1 MIGRI
6 RLTAYIALAVI
17 LFGGISLGAYF
28 LFNDPFAQI
37 VASGRYLIDG
47 VVRTFTRQEGMIE
60 PPTSSS
66 EELSWLVEYAETA
79 FYSLYCGFVYATS
92 SGGLAWGLKSLL
104 EGLKNALHFL
114 VAVPLIVLVIYLF
127 HLILTSGSPKEI
139 TEDSK
144 PVKAARKIWRWLSP
158 VHEEAKLYWS
168 WLRYGRV
175 SKWLKLALFAWLS
188 VASGFFAMALEVIGF
203 YFLFCFSVSGADAWK
218 TLWSLSAQCF
228 SFLQAIGL
236 LGDLLLACWL
246 FYWLCKRAALR
257 TLRVYQAA
265 NEDVADRLSVCT
277 AITGAPGIGKTK
289 MMTSLTVD
297 LERHQREDAFSIMKK
312 YASAFPD
319 FDWPSLERW
328 VKDNALGEGASLFN
342 RSQIRKAI
350 FSMWNGYV
358 SGEGEFFNVG
368 AKSRIEFFDGAK
380 KVALP
385 NAADCYAE
393 AYFLYFPGLPL
404 SVTNYAIRF
413 DLTASP
419 DGYFPLYPSSMAYLS
434 GGCRPIGGDPEYSA
448 IVDFDAR
455 RIAKRVDQD
464 DVDAASRMDGQV
476 EAYTEVD
483 KERGNRNDYRGLKTE
498 GGANAINDGFNWS
511 VKLTRHDF
519 TIDGIPFTKIL
530 MDTQRP
536 DSVNADLRETC
547 EDSIFIF
554 AKEDTRVALPFFSFA
569 DDLVSLVVDRYEAF
583 YYRLRAVRGSG
594 KTLLTAVGNKLC
606 SALRN
611 WALRMTKSYGY
622 ERVLFKHTVGAGANF
637 AGVSNVEEYYFIK
650 RKVESG
656 LYATDCYRSLADAR
670 KIECGKGYLD
680 APRYSSTNM
689 TVAEMKSQHSYFID
703 KLVDQTEKSI
713 LERRQKTQGQIQDE
727 KEVDDETLLD

>member
-1 MIGRI
+1 MIGKG
-6 RLTAYIALAVI
+6 RLSAYIVVTVLLFAAL
-17 LFGGISLGAYF
+17 SLGAYF
-28 LFNDPFAQI
+28 LFGDPFAQI
-37 VASGRYLIDG
+37 ASSGRYLIDG
-47 VVRTFTRQEGMIE
+47 VVRTFLRDEGMID
-60 PPTSSS
+60 PPTSTSA
-66 EELSWLVEYAETA
+66 ELSWLVDYVKTA
-79 FYSLYCGFVYATS
+79 FYSLYAGFVYATS
-92 SGGLAWGLKSLL
+92 SGGLAWGLKELL
-104 EGLKNALHFL
+104 EGLKNLLHFI
-114 VAVPLIVLVIYLF
+114 VAIPLIILVLYLF
-127 HLILTSGSPKEI
+127 HLLLTSGSPKEI

-144 PVKAARKIWRWLSP
+144 PVRWARKIGHRLSP
-158 VHEEAKLYWS
+158 VADELRLYWA
-168 WLRYGRV
+168 WLRFGSV
-175 SKWLKLALFAWLS
+175 AKWLKLALVAWLA
-188 VASGFFAMALEVIGF
+188 VASGLFAMALEVIGF

-228 SFLQAIGL
+228 SILKSIGL
-236 LGDLLLACWL
+236 FGDILLAGLL
-246 FYWLCKRAALR
+246 FYWICKRAALR
-257 TLRVYQAA
+257 TLRALQSA

-319 FDWPSLERW
+319 FDWPALERW
-328 VKDNALGEGASLFN
+328 VRDNALGEGATLFN

-358 SGEGEFFNVG
+358 SGDGAFFNVNE
-368 AKSRIEFFDGAK
+368 KSRVEFFDGAK
-380 KVALP
+380 TVALP

-419 DGYFPLYPSSMAYLS
+419 DGYFPLYPSSMAYLAY
-434 GGCRPIGGDPEYSA
+434 GCRPVGGEPEYSA

-483 KERGNRNDYRGLKTE
+483 KERGNRNDYRGLKAE

-569 DDLVSLVVDRYEAF
+569 DDLVSFVVGRYEAF

-594 KTLLTAVGNKLC
+594 KTLLTAIGNKL
-606 SALRN
+606 SAILRN

-713 LERRQKTQGQIQDE
+713 LERRQKAQKE
-727 KEVDDETLLD
+727 KEDGKEADDETLQD

>member
-1 MIGRI
+1 MRRERVRAAIFAAVYVALLSGVCLLAYFVFGDPFGRI
-6 RLTAYIALAVI
+6 GKA
-17 LFGGISLGAYF
+17 GAY
-28 LFNDPFAQI
+28 LWRCLCLVFAEDAKQI
-37 VASGRYLIDG
+37 D
-47 VVRTFTRQEGMIE
+47 
-60 PPTSSS
+60 PPTFQDGGDMGWILGYASSF
-66 EELSWLVEYAETA
+66 L
-79 FYSLYCGFVYATS
+79 YSLYAGFAFTFS
-92 SGGLAWGLKSLL
+92 AGGFAWALK
-104 EGLKNALHFL
+104 EGLETMKAVFQIMVALPIAFLSLFLIKWLLFSGSDEEITADSRL
-114 VAVPLIVLVIYLF
+114 VAAISKVWR
-127 HLILTSGSPKEI
+127 KA
-139 TEDSK
+139 K
-144 PVKAARKIWRWLSP
+144 PVRSAIAGFLSWAKSSRLARLIFFCAAAWI
-158 VHEEAKLYWS
+158 
-168 WLRYGRV
+168 
-175 SKWLKLALFAWLS
+175 FA
-188 VASGFFAMALEVIGF
+188 ASGLLSMALEAIGF
-203 YFLFCFSVSGADAWK
+203 YFAFCFSACGADPLK
-218 TLWSLSAQCF
+218 EIVSLFAQLLAIAMKLGWP
-228 SFLQAIGL
+228 FLSL
-236 LGDLLLACWL
+236 LGAFVAWR
-246 FYWLCKRAALR
+246 LCRRSALNRLKRM
-257 TLRVYQAA
+257 QGA
-265 NEDVADRLSVCT
+265 NEEVADGLSVCT

-289 MMTSLTVD
+289 MMTSIAVD
-297 LERHQREDAFSIMKK
+297 LERSQREAAFSIIKK
-312 YASAFPD
+312 YASAFPW

-328 VKDNALGEGASLFN
+328 VEGEVGSRGLSN
-342 RSQIRKAI
+342 RAQIRAKLGA
-350 FSMWNGYV
+350 MWSDRADG
-358 SGEGEFFNVG
+358 GFFNYEP
-368 AKSRIEFFDGAK
+368 SRGEYFFDGARRIS
-380 KVALP
+380 LGY
-385 NAADCYAE
+385 AADCYAE

-419 DGYFPLYPSSMAYLS
+419 DGYFPLYPSSMAYLAY
-434 GGCRPIGGDPEYSA
+434 GCRPVGGDPEYSA

-554 AKEDTRVALPFFSFA
+554 AKEEARVALPFFSFA
-569 DDLVSLVVDRYEAF
+569 ADIVAFLVDRYEAF

-594 KTLLTAVGNKLC
+594 KTLLTAIGSKL
-606 SALRN
+606 SSWLRN